1 MCIRFKF
8 VCAVML
14 CGLFIGLAQ
23 SEESFLIGSRRC
35 VLLPNHAAV
44 QECQALERAEVREWG
59 QQMQKRYVPPPPRF
73 NEIENKS
80 PMNCFKRASTG
91 EQVCAN

>member
-1 MCIRFKF
+1 MCIRFKSVGAVALCVFF
-8 VCAVML
+8 V
-14 CGLFIGLAQ
+14 GLAQ

-44 QECQALERAEVREWG
+44 QECQALERAEVREWS
-59 QQMQKRYVPPPPRF
+59 QQMEKRYVPPPPRF
-73 NEIENKS
+73 NESENKS
-80 PMNCFKRASTG
+80 PMNCFKRDATG